1 MSDFNSIR
9 SKFGTPVKLKP
20 KSLRKSPRSESPRTK
35 SLRRESPHSESPTK
49 MMEKNYQKEI
59 EERYNQINPWIT
71 SKKYDKNKDD
81 KNVEKLREKYLLQTK
96 GGFTQRKRSRGKSS
110 SKRVKKQSKRS
121 RRYKTKNKN
130 KI

>member
-9 SKFGTPVKLKP
+9 SKFGTPVKSKP
-20 KSLRKSPRSESPRTK
+20 KSLRKSPQSESPRTK

-96 GGFTQRKRSRGKSS
+96 GGFTRRKRARGKSF

-121 RRYKTKNKN
+121 RRYKTKNK
-130 KI
+130 K